1 MSKENTST
9 KKGNKKYF
17 AFGILILC
25 LALVGVGF
33 LGSLA
38 IDGIKGLLND
48 DAKKAEY
55 EEYLYPVVMLDPEI
69 FDDVTKADMEDLL
82 NASILSLLA
91 DNENS
96 PYDFEFV
103 EGETSG
109 LAIEQE
115 TVEQAF
121 SALFGTDVQPVHQS
135 VECST
140 CVFEYQNASQ
150 RYVIPLTG
158 YDPAYLPRVIEI
170 DKSGEGTIALTV
182 GYIAYG
188 DWEVSES
195 EYTQPEP
202 VKYRKITLREN
213 DDSYY
218 VSAIQNADA
227 TKVTQ

>member
-1 MSKENTST
+1 M
-9 KKGNKKYF
+9 KKPDRNNKKYF
-17 AFGILILC
+17 VFGVLIIC

-38 IDGIKGLLND
+38 FDGIKTLAND

-55 EEYLYPVVMLDPEI
+55 EEFLSPVVMLDPEI

-82 NASILSLLA
+82 NASILSLLS

-109 LAIEQE
+109 LAIPQE

-121 SALFGTDVQPVHQS
+121 ISLFGTDVQPAHQS

-140 CVFEYQNASQ
+140 CVFEYQNAAQ

-158 YDPAYLPRVIEI
+158 YDAAYLPEVIEI
-170 DKSGEGTIALTV
+170 DKSGEGAVALTV
-182 GYIAYG
+182 GYVAYG
-188 DWEVSES
+188 DWETGDDG
-195 EYTQPEP
+195 YTQPEP

-213 DDSYY
+213 GDSYY

-227 TKVTQ
+227 TKVAK